1 MSAKW
6 INATLAIKMMKEMLP
21 TYDPRALVSWAY
33 DGKLKTRASKIHFT
47 DNDYGYVEVGEGNER
62 AIPRDF
68 WWPMADRGDAN
79 WTTGE
84 LSATVIIDEGVC
96 ERWTIF
102 GLEVCGSELHAL
114 LTEIMSPPV
123 KATQSSSLT
132 WQPKQ
137 ITREQR
143 ELFQYFETPALYRHF
158 VNQELRP
165 GEHYLKYC
173 EWVRQVP
180 SRKKPLPRSS
190 FIKWRKRYDEGH
202 RIDGHK
208 WV

>member
-6 INATLAIKMMKEMLP
+6 INATLAIKMMEELLP
-21 TYDPRALVSWAY
+21 TYDPRALVTWAY

-68 WWPMADRGDAN
+68 WWAMADRGDAN

-84 LSATVIIDEGVC
+84 LSATVMIDEGVC

-123 KATQSSSLT
+123 KASQSSPIT

-137 ITREQR
+137 ITSKQR
-143 ELFQYFETPALYRHF
+143 ELFRYFETPELYRHS
-158 VNQELRP
+158 VKQGL
-165 GEHYLKYC
+165 GAVDHHLKYC
-173 EWVRQVP
+173 EWLAKVS
-180 SRKKPLPRSS
+180 SRNKPFKRTA
-190 FIKWRKRYDEGH
+190 FDKWRKRYDEGC
-202 RIDGHK
+202 RIDGRQ